1 MPAKAARS
9 PQRAG
14 REAATTTTT
23 NGGLATSK
31 EETLWG
37 ATQTEWRIGVGS
49 DAGSA
54 VGTVAPARLFQF
66 YIRKMLQVLSILSE
80 INLQTGVPALRVQIV
95 PFWPSL
101 RAHIAALAV
110 MMSLARPDPRRLPS
124 RLRVER
130 PPLHTLGTTDAAAP
144 TAASCGAFVFV
155 HPTNSS
161 IDVYMHLL
169 CRIVFLIDSRS
180 IRSCN
185 DAHRRIV
192 Q

>member
-1 MPAKAARS
+1 
-9 PQRAG
+9 
-14 REAATTTTT
+14 
-23 NGGLATSK
+23 
-31 EETLWG
+31 
-37 ATQTEWRIGVGS
+37 
-49 DAGSA
+49 
-54 VGTVAPARLFQF
+54 
-66 YIRKMLQVLSILSE
+66 MLQVLSILSE

-95 PFWPSL
+95 SFWTSL
-101 RAHIAALAV
+101 RAHISALAV